1 MPSPSVVSQIRK
13 LDLSLRQAAC
23 KDVLENLPV
32 VLDGPLLPLENQDRF
47 SDLLLDELRLKYDV
61 SICRPSFQNKV
72 GIISGRVDNEITF
85 EFWSIW
91 KA

>member
-32 VLDGPLLPLENQDRF
+32 VLEGPLLPLENQGSF

-61 SICRPSFQNKV
+61 SICRPFSQNKV
-72 GIISGRVDNEITF
+72 DYLGQSRQSNYI
-85 EFWSIW
+85 
-91 KA
+91 